1 MTGPFKVRVVFALIN
16 AVHEQDVTTGW
27 ILDLRKTGRGPR
39 KGWGVLKDGS
49 LAIPLKILS
58 LKLSTA

>member
-1 MTGPFKVRVVFALIN
+1 MAGPFKVGVVLALIN

-27 ILDLRKTGRGPR
+27 IFDLRKARGGSR
-39 KGWGVLKDGS
+39 KCWKVLEDGS

-58 LKLSTA
+58 L